1 MTASPPKST
10 AQFVQAAAWMG
21 GVLIAFSAMAVAG
34 RELSD
39 TMNTFEIVFFRAL
52 VALLIIL
59 VFVFR
64 QGWATLRT
72 PRLSI
77 HILRNVFHFGGQ
89 FGWFLGISLLPLA
102 TVFAIEFT
110 IPIWAAMLAVIFLG
124 ERMNQGRVIALIAG
138 IVGVVIILRPG
149 AEIIELGSLVV
160 LGASFCYA
168 VAYITTKK
176 VSAFDSPLVVVF
188 YMNLIHLPLGLIPAL
203 FDWTMPVTADLPW
216 IFLVGVTGLLSH
228 YCLTRA
234 FALADATLMIPID
247 FLRLPLIAVVGFLF
261 YSEAIEIALFVGAII
276 IFAGNYYNIRLETK
290 KDV

>member
-1 MTASPPKST
+1 VTASPPKST